1 MWITSWKTPETHEKC
16 GNMVG
21 KPMFLSRG
29 YAGDS
34 CKKIHTADGR
44 YPVCCVDKVENYF
57 PSRFSPISTTFPA
70 PIVINKS
77 PSIQFSSKNFSIS
90 SKEGK

>member
-1 MWITSWKTPETHEKC
+1 MKNAEIWWENQCFYH
-16 GNMVG
+16 
-21 KPMFLSRG
+21 
-29 YAGDS
+29 
-34 CKKIHTADGR
+34 
-44 YPVCCVDKVENYF
+44 VDKLVIHVKKSTQQMEDIQSVVWIKWKNYF